1 MGLSGAG
8 KTYLAER
15 PQKHLDCDWHNAD
28 KLREKYNDWDF
39 SREGRIR
46 QAYRMEEYAEKSE
59 TKYVICDFICALEEM
74 RNIFSSHY
82 VIWMDT
88 VKSSQY
94 EDTDKAF
101 EPPTVYDLRIDK
113 YLNDNE
119 IKEVAS
125 KIRRY
130 RSSMMLDSMN
140 RPHTMDIE

>member
-1 MGLSGAG
+1 MGLPGSG
-8 KTYLAER
+8 KTTLA
-15 PQKHLDCDWHNAD
+15 KNLTKKLNAKWLNAD
-28 KLREKYNDWDF
+28 KIRGKYNDWDF